1 MQILHFGRNR
11 KTLIFTLV
19 TSQHGVVQESICSS
33 LIRKPEMWTASAH
46 LTSPFLSMD
55 SHPKSV
61 WAPGE
66 QVCWPSRNRQVSL
79 TICVPEPKSIKSYH
93 GHFMKAWHTFV
104 KMLFITLSEL
114 CMTQPRLT
122 GLGWVLVICQAS
134 CFWICLMFYLP
145 MQKSSL

>member
-19 TSQHGVVQESICSS
+19 TSQHGAVQESICSS
-33 LIRKPEMWTASAH
+33 LIRKSEMWTASAC
-46 LTSPFLSMD
+46 LTSPFLSMI
-55 SHPKSV
+55 SPAKSV

-79 TICVPEPKSIKSYH
+79 TIRILEPESIKSYH
-93 GHFMKAWHTFV
+93 GHFVKAWHTLV
-104 KMLFITLSEL
+104 KMLFIAPSEL

-122 GLGWVLVICQAS
+122 GLGWVLVICQGS
-134 CFWICLMFYLP
+134 CFQICLMFYLP